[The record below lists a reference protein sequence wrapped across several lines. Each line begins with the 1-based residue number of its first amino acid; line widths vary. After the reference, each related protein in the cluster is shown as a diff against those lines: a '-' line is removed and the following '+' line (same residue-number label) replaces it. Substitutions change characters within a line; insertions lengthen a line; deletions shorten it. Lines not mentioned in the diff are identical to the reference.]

1 MFLQACSS
9 PNEPPA
15 PAAGSGD
22 ASFRQLAEEILE
34 FTYKRDPSGATR
46 LGIHKYD
53 DAIADR
59 SAAAI
64 KDDAEAIKSFQ
75 TRLDAVDAESLSLE
89 AQLDVEQSR
98 HALDGML
105 LRDEVIRP
113 WAKDP
118 DTYSSGITNDAHVMI
133 SRTFAP
139 PERRLKSLISRLK
152 MMPNLLAAAR
162 TNLEN
167 PPRIYTEIA
176 IEQVDGN
183 RDFFASDV
191 PGA

>member
-1 MFLQACSS
+1 MIKPSRWLAPALVALLVPVMFLQACSS

-22 ASFRQLAEEILE
+22 ASFRQLAAEILE

-59 SAAAI
+59 SAA
-64 KDDAEAIKSFQ
+64 AIKSFQ

-113 WAKDP
+113 
-118 DTYSSGITNDAHVMI
+118 
-133 SRTFAP
+133 
-139 PERRLKSLISRLK
+139 
-152 MMPNLLAAAR
+152 
-162 TNLEN
+162 
-167 PPRIYTEIA
+167 
-176 IEQVDGN
+176 
-183 RDFFASDV
+183 
-191 PGA
+191 